1 MNCPECGKKT
11 EVVNSRKI
19 KNTVMR
25 RRACKCGYRFTTNEI
40 IVVLSDK
47 NYLKKKE
54 EPQNVVWTGSVSE
67 DTPEWAK
74 KILNN
79 L

>member
-1 MNCPECGKKT
+1 MTCPECGKIT
-11 EVVNSRKI
+11 SVVNSRKVD
-19 KNTVMR
+19 KTVMR
-25 RRACKCGYRFTTNEI
+25 RRVCECGFRFTTNEVV
-40 IVVLSDK
+40 VVLSNR

-54 EPQNVVWTGSVSE
+54 EPKNIVWTRSVRE
-67 DTPEWAK
+67 DTPGWAK

>member
-1 MNCPECGKKT
+1 MTCPECGKIT
-11 EVVNSRKI
+11 SVVNSRKVD
-19 KNTVMR
+19 KTVMR
-25 RRACKCGYRFTTNEI
+25 RRVCECGFRFTTNEVI
-40 IVVLSDK
+40 IVLSNR

-54 EPQNVVWTGSVSE
+54 TPENVVWTRSVRE
-67 DTPEWAK
+67 DTPVWAK

>member
-1 MNCPECGKKT
+1 MTCPECGKIT
-11 EVVNSRKI
+11 SVVNSRKVD
-19 KNTVMR
+19 KTVMR
-25 RRACKCGYRFTTNEI
+25 RRVCECGFRFTTNEVV
-40 IVVLSDK
+40 VVLSNR

-54 EPQNVVWTGSVSE
+54 TPENVVWTRSVRE
-67 DTPEWAK
+67 DTPDWAK

>member
-1 MNCPECGKKT
+1 
-11 EVVNSRKI
+11 
-19 KNTVMR
+19 MR
-25 RRACKCGYRFTTNEI
+25 RRACECGYRFTTNEV
-40 IVVLSDK
+40 IVVLSNR

-54 EPQNVVWTGSVSE
+54 VPQNVVWTGSVTE

-74 KILNN
+74 KILSN

>member
-19 KNTVMR
+19 KKTVMR

>member
-1 MNCPECGKKT
+1 MTCPECGKIT
-11 EVVNSRKI
+11 SVVNSRKVD
-19 KNTVMR
+19 KTVMR
-25 RRACKCGYRFTTNEI
+25 RRVCKCGFRFTTNEVV
-40 IVVLSDK
+40 VVLSNR

-54 EPQNVVWTGSVSE
+54 TPENVVWTRSVRE
-67 DTPEWAK
+67 DTPDWAK

>member
-1 MNCPECGKKT
+1 MICPECGKVT
-11 EVVNSRKI
+11 SVVNSRKI
-19 KNTVMR
+19 NKTVMR
-25 RRACKCGYRFTTNEI
+25 RRVCECGFRFTTNEVL
-40 IVVLSDK
+40 VVLSNR

-54 EPQNVVWTGSVSE
+54 IEPNVVWTRSVTE

-74 KILNN
+74 KILKN

>member
-1 MNCPECGKKT
+1 
-11 EVVNSRKI
+11 
-19 KNTVMR
+19 MR
-25 RRACKCGYRFTTNEI
+25 RRACECGYRFTTNEV
-40 IVVLSDK
+40 IVVLSNR

-54 EPQNVVWTGSVSE
+54 APQNVVWTGSVTE

-74 KILNN
+74 KILSN

>member
-1 MNCPECGKKT
+1 MTCPECGKIT
-11 EVVNSRKI
+11 SVVNSRKVD
-19 KNTVMR
+19 KTVMR
-25 RRACKCGYRFTTNEI
+25 RRVCECGYRFTTNEVV
-40 IVVLSDK
+40 VVLSNR

-54 EPQNVVWTGSVSE
+54 TPENVVWTRSVRE
-67 DTPEWAK
+67 DTPDWAK

>member
-1 MNCPECGKKT
+1 MTCPECGKIT
-11 EVVNSRKI
+11 SVVNSRKVD
-19 KNTVMR
+19 KTVMR
-25 RRACKCGYRFTTNEI
+25 RRVCECGFRFTTNEVV
-40 IVVLSDK
+40 VVLSNR

-54 EPQNVVWTGSVSE
+54 EPKNIVWTRSVRE